1 MELQTYGLDRDLN
14 LQIRFSKGRIETE
27 VLRLAAEINAAYAGR
42 ELLVVVVLKGA
53 FFFAA
58 DLVRALRVP
67 VQIDFLKLSSYDGT
81 RSTGQVQIKKDLDA
95 EVAGRDV
102 LVVEDII
109 DTGLTIS
116 FLIDLLRQ
124 RGAKSLGVCT
134 LVDKKRHR
142 RAEITPDYVGIA
154 CDDGF
159 LVGYG
164 LDLDERMR
172 ELPEIY
178 EIVENPTGGV
188 E

>member
-1 MELQTYGLDRDLN
+1 MEQADRLYDGYN
-14 LQIRFSKGRIETE
+14 LRILYRREQIEAE
-27 VLRLAAEINAAYAGR
+27 VSRLANEISNAYAGKN
-42 ELLVVVVLKGA
+42 LLIVIVLKGA

-58 DLVRALRVP
+58 DLLRALRIP
-67 VQIDFLKLSSYDGT
+67 VQMDFIKLSSYNGT
-81 RSTGQVQIKKDLDA
+81 RSTEKVQILHDLVS

-102 LVVEDII
+102 LVVEDIV
-109 DTGLTIS
+109 DTGLTLT

-134 LVDKKRHR
+134 LIDKQER
-142 RAEITPDYVGIA
+142 RQAPVTPDYIGIS
-154 CDDGF
+154 CSGGF

-172 ELPEIY
+172 ELSAIY
-178 EIVENPTGGV
+178 EIIENPIGGV